1 MGERPGNVSFPFP
14 LCIFCPECWKQ
25 LISCRLLCYFL
36 SLYFSFWFVLHY
48 LEQLC
53 TFQVPGAT
61 GNFVFI
67 RDAFYKKPDISL
79 LPFPTYLAP
88 EDEDP
93 TQLEPI
99 VADFGD
105 IDPFM
110 AAD

>member
-1 MGERPGNVSFPFP
+1 MGKRPGTVFSP
-14 LCIFCPECWKQ
+14 L
-25 LISCRLLCYFL
+25 LISMSHLH
-36 SLYFSFWFVLHY
+36 FWTPKVEGHVILNKSVRS
-48 LEQLC
+48 
-53 TFQVPGAT
+53 FQVPGAT

-67 RDAFYKKPDISL
+67 KDAVYKKPDIAL
-79 LPFPTYLAP
+79 LPFPIYFAP

-93 TQLEPI
+93 LQLEPI